1 MHQQYLDSIGLY
13 QRFGHPHL
21 FITMTCNPNWR
32 EIQDNLRPGETALD
46 RPELVSRVFKLKKQ
60 QLIRDLST
68 EMIFGKLDA
77 RTHSIEFQKRG
88 FPHAH
93 IIIWLHDKKH
103 MTTEEIDKIVCAEI
117 PDEYVTITE
126 KVGEKEVKTKMKNPL
141 YEAVTKFMLHG
152 PYGPENPTLSCMR
165 DGYCKYGFAK
175 DYVSK
180 TEMSEDGYP
189 LYRRRCPEEGGNSFV
204 KYKNNKRITYT
215 NADVVPYNKYLL
227 FKYDCHIN
235 VEYCHSVN
243 AIKYHLKY
251 TNKGQDAA
259 TITVDEA
266 RHKNKGKN
274 EVREYQN
281 SRYVGGSE
289 ATWRL

>member
-21 FITMTCNPNWR
+21 FITMTCNPDWS
-32 EIQDNLRPGETALD
+32 EIQENLRPGETALD
-46 RPELVSRVFKLKKQ
+46 RPEIVSRVFKLKKQ

-93 IIIWLHDKKH
+93 IIIWLHDKNH
-103 MTTEEIDKIVCAEI
+103 MSSEEIDKIICAEI
-117 PDEYVTITE
+117 PDEYVTITTRDAD
-126 KVGEKEVKTKMKNPL
+126 GDEVKSEMKNPL
-141 YEAVTKFMLHG
+141 YETVTKFMLHG
-152 PYGPENPTLSCMR
+152 PCGPDNPTLSCMR
-165 DGYCKYGFAK
+165 DGYCRYGFPK
-175 DYVSK
+175 DYVSA
-180 TEMSEDGYP
+180 TDMSEDGYP
-189 LYRRRCPEEGGNSFV
+189 RYRRRSPEEGGNSFV

-215 NADVVPYNKYLL
+215 NADVVPYSKYLL

-251 TNKGQDAA
+251 INKGHDTA
-259 TITVDEA
+259 TVTVDDTEHENSP
-266 RHKNKGKN
+266 RN
-274 EVREYQN
+274 EE
-281 SRYVGGSE
+281 
-289 ATWRL
+289 